1 MRGLLDV
8 SLLLALFD
16 SNHVSHTAARRW
28 LEANIQHGWASC
40 ALTQNGFVR
49 LVSQP
54 RYPNRITPAAAI
66 RRLSAACASG
76 HHLFRACDVSLVDP
90 EQIAASS
97 VLGPN
102 QVTDLYLL
110 ALAVRH
116 DDRLVTLD
124 RRITIHAVPGA
135 TEQHLVIV

>member
-1 MRGLLDV
+1 MRALLHV
-8 SLLLALFD
+8 SFLLALFD
-16 SNHVSHTAARRW
+16 SNHVGHTPARRW

-49 LVSQP
+49 VVSQP
-54 RYPNRITPAAAI
+54 RYPNRITAAAAI
-66 RRLSAACASG
+66 LRLSAACTSG
-76 HHLFRACDVSLVDP
+76 HHVFRPCDVSLVDP
-90 EQIAASS
+90 AHIEPTS

-102 QVTDLYLL
+102 QVTNLYLL

-124 RRITIHAVPGA
+124 RRITIRAVPDA